1 MKKLS
6 LFFAFC
12 ILTVALINAQ
22 VPPQGFNY
30 SGVARNSNGQPIAS
44 TQIGVQISLLKSSAT
59 GTLVYSENHVVNTD
73 AFGLFNLIIG
83 GGSIQSGSMAN
94 IAWNSDNFFVK
105 VGLDVSG
112 GSNFLD
118 MGTTQLLSVP
128 YAMHAKTAE
137 SIVGSGSN
145 LGKTHVEIYGNI
157 TNAQADSIIAAD
169 LGQNTRFIYIMNT
182 TQLTSLNLGA
192 AINLIDLKITDN
204 TSLTSLSFP
213 NLNRC
218 IYYFTLANN
227 PQLNTID
234 INNLT
239 SLGFVEIVE
248 NGLQQLNMPNLNVS
262 KSFYINKNP
271 NLEGVSFP
279 LLNRVSGELQ
289 INKNNNLTSLNLN
302 SLVSTQS
309 ISLDENAFSNL
320 SFPQLSSI
328 GSYLSIYQNPNLL
341 SVSLN
346 ALNILR
352 NLNVNDNPLLNN
364 ITFAS
369 NPTYFT
375 NSSFSGNNFP
385 SSEVNEIL
393 AILVELGT
401 TGIAPG
407 ACFNLSYQN
416 PPAPPT
422 GQGITDLNT
431 LQIVWGI
438 CIATD

>member
-12 ILTVALINAQ
+12 FLSVLINAQ

-59 GTLVYSENHVVNTD
+59 GTLVYSENHLVNTD
-73 AFGLFNLIIG
+73 AFGLFNVIIG
-83 GGSIQSGSMAN
+83 GGAIQSGSMAN

-137 SIVGSGSN
+137 SIVGNGSN
-145 LGKTHVEIYGNI
+145 LGKTHVEIYGNV

-192 AINLIDLKITDN
+192 AINLINLKITDN
-204 TSLTSLSFP
+204 SSLTSLSFP

-218 IYYFTLANN
+218 IDYFTLANN
-227 PQLNTID
+227 PQLNSIEM
-234 INNLT
+234 NNLT
-239 SLGFVEIVE
+239 SLGYVEIVE

-262 KSFYINKNP
+262 KSFYIDKNL
-271 NLEGVSFP
+271 NLEGISFP
-279 LLNRVSGELQ
+279 LLNIVSGEFQ
-289 INKNNNLTSLNLN
+289 IHQNNNLTSLNIN
-302 SLVSTQS
+302 SLLSAKAIYFT
-309 ISLDENAFSNL
+309 ENACINL
-320 SFPQLSSI
+320 SFPQLNSVSN
-328 GSYLSIYQNPNLL
+328 LSINANPNLL

-346 ALNILR
+346 SLNTLP
-352 NLNVNDNPLLNN
+352 NVLVGNNPALNN
-364 ITFAS
+364 ITLAS
-369 NPTYFT
+369 NLTYCKGGYFG
-375 NSSFSGNNFP
+375 GNNLP

-393 AILVELGT
+393 AVLVGLGT

-407 ACFNLSYQN
+407 ACFNLNQN

-431 LQIVWGI
+431 LQNVWGI